1 MVPVAGVSVCV
12 GVDGCKGG
20 WIAVWRGQ
28 GLPIAIQVYSHFSEL
43 AAAFICDA
51 IIAVDI
57 PIGLPDKILGS
68 GRVAEQSARKKLP
81 GRASSVFSVPSR
93 KAIEMGFLHWESYKS
108 RKITYE
114 EAYNRTKKVARETSE
129 PPKSLSRQAFGILPK
144 IAEVDRWLQTH
155 GKSSDRV
162 CESHPEVAF
171 AVLNNGK
178 PMAFSKRRADGV
190 DERRELLASM
200 GFDPAFLRKAA
211 PSGASVDDFLDACA
225 MLLVAE
231 RVSAKSAER
240 HPEPP
245 DRDRLGFLIA
255 IHA

>member
-1 MVPVAGVSVCV
+1 MSFCV

-28 GLPIAIQVYSHFSEL
+28 GLQTVMQVYSNFSEL
-43 AAAFICDA
+43 ADAFPSDA

-57 PIGLPDKILGS
+57 PIGLPDRILGS
-68 GRVAEQSARKKLP
+68 GRVAEQAARKKLP
-81 GRASSVFSVPSR
+81 GKASSVFSVPSR
-93 KAIEMGFLHWESYKS
+93 EAIEMGFLHWESYQS
-108 RKITYE
+108 RKIAYD
-114 EAYNRTKKVARETSE
+114 EAYRQTKEVARETSE

-144 IAEVDRWLQTH
+144 IAEVDRWLQAH
-155 GKSSDRV
+155 KESSDRV

-171 AVLNNGK
+171 AMLNNGK
-178 PMAFSKRRADGV
+178 PMAFSKRRPDGV
-190 DERRELLASM
+190 DERSELLASM
-200 GFDPAFLRKAA
+200 GFDLAFLRKAA
-211 PSGASVDDFLDACA
+211 PSGASVDDFLDACV

-245 DRDRLGFLIA
+245 DRDRFGFLIA